1 MADETDKP
9 ERYLIRDRKTGIY
22 NNYEGYSTAS
32 RARNAVDKLD
42 NAYGAY
48 RYEVVPH
55 SKATEGSFENPKK
68 NLAGKLGVAATLTG
82 AAAAAKAG
90 EYGEAVN
97 KATDLFV
104 PPFAESRATQ
114 EGHDEELA
122 QRRTKPPT
130 IDKARGGKVSIS
142 SRGDGIAKRG
152 KTKGRY
158 L

>member
-1 MADETDKP
+1 MADEADKL
-9 ERYLIRDRKTGIY
+9 ERYLIRDKKTGIY

-55 SKATEGSFENPKK
+55 SKATEGSFGNPKK
-68 NLAGKLGVAATLTG
+68 NTAGKLGVAAALTG
-82 AAAAAKAG
+82 AATAAKAG
-90 EYGEAVN
+90 KYGEAVD

-104 PPFAESRATQ
+104 LPFAESRNLNENEDA
-114 EGHDEELA
+114 ELA

-142 SRGDGIAKRG
+142 SRGDGIAQRG
-152 KTKGRY
+152 KTKGRMC
-158 L
+158 